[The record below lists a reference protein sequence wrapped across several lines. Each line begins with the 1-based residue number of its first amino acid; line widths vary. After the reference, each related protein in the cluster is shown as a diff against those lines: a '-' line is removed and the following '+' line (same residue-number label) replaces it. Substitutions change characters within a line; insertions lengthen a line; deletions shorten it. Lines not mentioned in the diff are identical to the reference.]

1 MNKRVLIIS
10 ASPRRSGNSDLMAE
24 QFKKGAVEA
33 GNTVEKI
40 FLANKKIGYCL
51 ACDYCKKNNGIC
63 VQKDDMTDL
72 LNSMML
78 ADVIVLASP
87 VYFYNVSAQLKTFM
101 DRTYAR
107 FETFKKREFYGVFSC
122 ADGPGEYINHVTDA
136 LKGFAVCFPD
146 SEYKGSVIG
155 YNSGAH
161 GSVSEEH
168 LKEAFELGKTIQ

>member
-40 FLANKKIGYCL
+40 FLANKKINYCL
-51 ACDYCKKNNGIC
+51 ACDYCRKNSGIC

-78 ADVIVLASP
+78 ADVVVLASP
-87 VYFYNVSAQLKTFM
+87 IYFYNVSSQLKTFM

-107 FETFKKREFYGVFSC
+107 YQTFKNREFYAVLSC
-122 ADGPGEYINHVTDA
+122 EDVPGEYVNHAVDA
-136 LKGFAVCFPD
+136 IKGYAYCFPE
-146 SEYKGSVIG
+146 SAFKGSVIG
-155 YNSGAH
+155 YEAGAH
-161 GSVSEEH
+161 GSVREEY
-168 LKEAFELGKTIQ
+168 LQAAFELGKTV

>member
-51 ACDYCKKNNGIC
+51 ACDYCKANKGIC

-87 VYFYNVSAQLKTFM
+87 IYFYNVSAQLKTFM

-107 FETFKKREFYGVFSC
+107 YDTFKKREFYCIFSC
-122 ADGPGEYINHVTDA
+122 EDVPGELVNHAVDA
-136 LKGFAVCFPD
+136 VKGYAACFPE
-146 SEYKGSVIG
+146 SAFKGSVIG
-155 YNSGAH
+155 YEAKEH
-161 GSVSEEH
+161 GSVAEEY